1 MRRAGI
7 SVLIVVGLVALAGGV
22 ASAGVS
28 QFPTVFD
35 KFKYKNDGNSKPEFS
50 GKIAS
55 PEDKCVKGRDVKLF
69 RKKNGDSKKIGK
81 DSSDGK
87 GKFKIKLD
95 DDPPKSGK
103 YYAEVEQ
110 KKFGQSGDKTT
121 CKPTKSGKVE
131 IS

>member
-7 SVLIVVGLVALAGGV
+7 ALLVVVGITGLSVAV
-22 ASAGVS
+22 APAGVS

-35 KFKYKNDGNSKPEFS
+35 KFKFKDDGDSKPQFS

-55 PEDKCVKGRDVKLF
+55 PEGKCVKRRDVKLF
-69 RKKNGDSKKIGK
+69 RKKDGNTKKVG
-81 DSSDGK
+81 SDDTDGN
-87 GKFKIKLD
+87 GKFKVKLSD
-95 DDPPKSGK
+95 GPPKSGK
-103 YYAEVEQ
+103 YYAEVE
-110 KKFGQSGDKTT
+110 KKRFGQSGDKTT

>member
-50 GKIAS
+50 GKI
-55 PEDKCVKGRDVKLF
+55 
-69 RKKNGDSKKIGK
+69 
-81 DSSDGK
+81 
-87 GKFKIKLD
+87 D

>member
-7 SVLIVVGLVALAGGV
+7 SVLIAVGLVALAGGV

-35 KFKYKNDGNSKPEFS
+35 KFKYKNTSGDPPVFS

-55 PEDKCVKGRDVKLF
+55 PEDRCVKGRDVKLF
-69 RKKNGDSKKIGK
+69 RKRNGDSKKVGK
-81 DSSDGK
+81 DSTDSK

-95 DDPPKSGK
+95 GDPPKNGK
-103 YYAEVEQ
+103 YYAEVEK